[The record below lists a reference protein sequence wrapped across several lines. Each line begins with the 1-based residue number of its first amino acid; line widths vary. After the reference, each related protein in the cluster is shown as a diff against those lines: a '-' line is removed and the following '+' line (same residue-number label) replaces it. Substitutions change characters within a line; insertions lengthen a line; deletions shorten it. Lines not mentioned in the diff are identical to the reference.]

1 VSKDLKHWD
10 PPVDDVAYETYQARP
25 GMTVIAHIPPI
36 DKWVLVH
43 ELPVGNS
50 SSHGSNYPV
59 YYVMA
64 DNPLDFRLSKGRPI
78 VVDDKIVPNAS
89 PYVVWSPYGG
99 PNGTIVVSDADRRQ
113 VWTNSAGGDVDAWEE
128 Q

>member
-1 VSKDLKHWD
+1 M
-10 PPVDDVAYETYQARP
+10 DDVAYETYQARP

-36 DKWVLVH
+36 DKWILVH

-78 VVDDKIVPNAS
+78 VVDDRIVPNAS
-89 PYVVWSPYGG
+89 PYVVWSPHGG